1 MLRHLSSWRERTW
14 TSLIEA
20 LDKAAETAAIE
31 NRRDLANHLRGCVV
45 ALLMQAEP
53 KAPCQASS

>member
-1 MLRHLSSWRERTW
+1 MDK
-14 TSLIEA
+14 LIEA
-20 LDKAAETAAIE
+20 LDKAAELAAIE

-53 KAPCQASS
+53 KAPARRRPERYRNR